1 MELIYLY
8 IEKFNGIVK
17 KQEINFSPNFDVK
30 IINKKLIITNKVS
43 YMNELYPKSIKN
55 ITMLLGKNGSGKT
68 TILDILG
75 MNRDDRCIQ
84 SIKRKGRRRSEI
96 VDSYFILYHIQGD
109 YFGIEIMDEIE
120 SKSEIINLF
129 KNNLTNFDF
138 DIINNPFYKIP
149 IGLVIKKDNDSF
161 QVVQHFFYKSPSLGY
176 KTSEQIMVN
185 YISNCYSS
193 RIGTKCKFICTDE
206 KNYETQDYLCKR
218 RYYREP
224 KKEMQYKYICHL
236 NSLKELGFYTDLAII
251 EISPEFDYALDS
263 RMEDEEIE
271 QWIDNL
277 EDILYIDK
285 SERINLPESS
295 EDDKMDKEIKAKNNK
310 RNLKEIFI
318 LDALSSYIIY
328 EFIQGIC
335 AMIDNNHTQQKNHGE
350 INIDLSKN
358 NHIEFLNNLKK
369 KEYVQSDSKPLFG
382 GLSNKKKEY
391 KNLIKVINYYKQ
403 DKELKDYNKLICISR
418 YLYSRIESEIGL
430 GSDSKYQ
437 IAIEDFFNALN
448 LLKESYFDKK
458 NLLIKCNSKI
468 DEGVI
473 NLIGIYDKYA
483 YNQYNNLENGF
494 KIKFLNLSQG
504 EANFL
509 DLLSKIFDI
518 ATSSKENQL
527 SIILLD
533 EPDQSLHPE
542 WSRQFI
548 NLLCNE
554 IEKYEDKNIQ
564 IILST
569 HSPFMTS
576 DIMSEHIYCLENIK
590 GKERNFYNE
599 EDSRI
604 HIYSMNKKK
613 DKIYNTFGANIY
625 EILKDSF
632 IIDKTI
638 GEFSYTKIV
647 KLINSLKEDLK
658 EHSIEYEE
666 FLIDSI
672 GELPLRKKLKEMYM
686 KKKDNCYNLKKILLE
701 QIKTETNKE
710 KLNKI
715 KKFLN
720 GEEI

>member
-120 SKSEIINLF
+120 SKSEITNLF

-161 QVVQHFFYKSPSLGY
+161 QVVQHFFDKGPSLGY

-193 RIGTKCKFICTDE
+193 RIGTKYKFIGKDE

-318 LDALSSYIIY
+318 LDALSSYIINQ
-328 EFIQGIC
+328 FIQGIC

-369 KEYVQSDSKPLFG
+369 KEYVQSDSNLF
-382 GLSNKKKEY
+382 LE
-391 KNLIKVINYYKQ
+391 V
-403 DKELKDYNKLICISR
+403 
-418 YLYSRIESEIGL
+418 
-430 GSDSKYQ
+430 YQ
-437 IAIEDFFNALN
+437 I
-448 LLKESYFDKK
+448 
-458 NLLIKCNSKI
+458 
-468 DEGVI
+468 
-473 NLIGIYDKYA
+473 
-483 YNQYNNLENGF
+483 
-494 KIKFLNLSQG
+494 
-504 EANFL
+504 
-509 DLLSKIFDI
+509 
-518 ATSSKENQL
+518 
-527 SIILLD
+527 
-533 EPDQSLHPE
+533 
-542 WSRQFI
+542 RR
-548 NLLCNE
+548 
-554 IEKYEDKNIQ
+554 KNI
-564 IILST
+564 
-569 HSPFMTS
+569 
-576 DIMSEHIYCLENIK
+576 
-590 GKERNFYNE
+590 
-599 EDSRI
+599 
-604 HIYSMNKKK
+604 
-613 DKIYNTFGANIY
+613 KI
-625 EILKDSF
+625 
-632 IIDKTI
+632 
-638 GEFSYTKIV
+638 
-647 KLINSLKEDLK
+647 
-658 EHSIEYEE
+658 
-666 FLIDSI
+666 
-672 GELPLRKKLKEMYM
+672 
-686 KKKDNCYNLKKILLE
+686 
-701 QIKTETNKE
+701 
-710 KLNKI
+710 
-715 KKFLN
+715 
-720 GEEI
+720 